1 MYMILLDLINQIQIS
16 KGLVFSEQQNLQ
28 KKPNSHQKTKL
39 TNNLHISQK
48 LNQINTSMTK
58 RYTKKHI
65 YQLAVSFL
73 PLAISL
79 ISKIQYKKYIEDTL
93 SLAKYPFRSFED
105 ILTISVLLAGTKFIE
120 HSLLSF
126 SEYIQRSKGNELV
139 IEYQQKIIQKSMK
152 TNLDFNKKYSLSSI
166 SSLINNESTKLVE
179 YFYQLCNIC
188 LIPLQLAFSM
198 EMIKEKTGDF
208 WMIVLA
214 LIIVLSYLTFYFSK
228 KQLAV
233 SAILKKISEERYRII
248 QNVNYSIKYIK
259 GTNSEEFYLNKINKI
274 REKEI
279 EQIELQNYYGQ
290 WNAVLKKFAQPII
303 IATILFYYV
312 IYDDQ
317 IIDMNS
323 IYQIEQSFWIVR
335 QCLNQLP
342 ILLCQ
347 YLDSLQNIK
356 RIEDFLDIEEI
367 LPLDKRALPSAS
379 QNQSFEDNSRL
390 LVNNQSNN
398 LLPKKIS
405 LNLSDISKN
414 NIIVLKGPTACGKSL
429 FLKSLLGEYNKS
441 QIISDRNIAYVG
453 QDNWMM
459 NKSIKENIILDNEY
473 NEEYFDLVVSCF
485 DLDKDI
491 KDFNQIIS
499 QRSDNL
505 SGGQKQRINIA
516 RAFYKNSKSL
526 ILLDDSFSALDKKVM
541 KNCIQNIIKYFKQ
554 DRIIIISINENQFI
568 ERHADILVKLKQDG
582 TLDAIE
588 QNQSPKSE
596 ANNNSILSSNNS
608 LQSSFDL
615 ASTLD
620 DSFEVISKSKL
631 TQLKLQKRS
640 IKYDDKEGDLE
651 KFIQIRRRNSIQQCK
666 FRQTF
671 DLFQQYTKEDNQGRK
686 YLMLATLS
694 VLTYSILDLAQTQVM
709 KYWDSKLFSQNT
721 YIYTLIIILLL
732 DNAGQC
738 FRKYFIDVL
747 CLVSS
752 KKIHQEITDKTLNSH
767 YQLYINQTVTPSKI
781 QDILSIQ
788 ISNLDHKLNLQIPA
802 FYFYFFGIIIN
813 ILLSLMGTKE
823 PSIFIAMCTY
833 LYFGYKIAQN
843 NVEDLKQIQKK
854 LKELSGPLI
863 NYSNQCLQGLC
874 YIRAYGIQQFI
885 LNEYIHLQENQQL
898 WRDIQI
904 KKKFYHDL
912 FISSFGF
919 MFNLFSFF
927 FTLQSDDP
935 LSIGPKI
942 TFAINIDIYIIL
954 LVKSINEIQDSMQSY
969 QKCTDFLKEIKSFN
983 DLTNLKKEKQ
993 QVKVQNPTESKV
1005 EIKGGLKFVNF
1016 TAEYVQ
1022 QQKALKNLNISISPG
1037 EKVCIVGRTGSG
1049 KSTILLSILDLLN
1062 HTSGKVLFDDMELAG
1077 GQIRDNISIIM
1088 QESIVFEGTVKQNID
1103 PLDKYTNEELFE
1115 LIKKLELD
1123 DILTMNHLS
1132 LDIHLEESG
1141 KNLSQGEK
1149 QVISLVRAL
1158 IQQRK
1163 IILFD
1168 EANSSIDEKNEN
1180 ILQNFLFKTKSTVI
1194 FIAHK
1199 ITNVMNFDRII
1210 FLNQGEILE
1219 QGSPKELLDN
1229 SQSHFY
1235 SLYHHL

>member
-1 MYMILLDLINQIQIS
+1 
-16 KGLVFSEQQNLQ
+16 
-28 KKPNSHQKTKL
+28 
-39 TNNLHISQK
+39 
-48 LNQINTSMTK
+48 MTK
-58 RYTKKHI
+58 RYTKQHI

-79 ISKIQYKKYIEDTL
+79 IAKIQYKKYIEDTL

-152 TNLDFNKKYSLSSI
+152 TNLDFNKQYSLSSI

-259 GTNSEEFYLNKINKI
+259 GSNSEEFYLNKINKI

-356 RIEDFLDIEEI
+356 RIEDFLDIQEI
-367 LPLDKRALPSAS
+367 LPLDQRALPSSS
-379 QNQSFEDNSRL
+379 QNQSIEENGRL
-390 LVNNQSNN
+390 LVNNQNNN
-398 LLPKKIS
+398 LLPKKVS
-405 LNLSDISKN
+405 LNLSDIAKN

-441 QIISDRNIAYVG
+441 QVISDRNIAYVG

-491 KDFNQIIS
+491 KDFNQIVS

-516 RAFYKNSKSL
+516 RAFYQNTKSL

-541 KNCIQNIIKYFKQ
+541 KNCIYNIIKYFKQ

-588 QNQSPKSE
+588 YNQSPKSE

-620 DSFEVISKSKL
+620 DSFDSVSKSKL
-631 TQLKLQKRS
+631 TQVKLQKRS
-640 IKYDDKEGDLE
+640 IKFDDSEGDLE
-651 KFIQIRRRNSIQQCK
+651 KVIQLRRRDSIQQCK
-666 FRQTF
+666 FKQTF
-671 DLFQQYTKEDNQGRK
+671 DLFQQYTKEDVQGRK
-686 YLMLATLS
+686 YLMLSTMS
-694 VLTYSILDLAQTQVM
+694 VLTYSILDLAQTQVL

-721 YIYTLIIILLL
+721 YIFTLIIILLL

-738 FRKYFIDVL
+738 LRKYFIDVL

-752 KKIHQEITDKTLNSH
+752 KKIHQEITDITLKSH
-767 YQLYINQTVTPSKI
+767 FQLYINQTVTPSKI

-788 ISNLDHKLNLQIPA
+788 VSNLDHKLNLQIPA

-823 PSIFIAMCTY
+823 PSILIAMCTY
-833 LYFGYKIAQN
+833 LYFGYKIAQK

-885 LNEYIHLQENQQL
+885 LKEYIHLQENQQL

-942 TFAINIDIYIIL
+942 TFAINIDFYIIS

-983 DLTNLKKEKQ
+983 DLTNLEKEGQ
-993 QVKVQNPTESKV
+993 QSKIQNPPETKV

-1049 KSTILLSILDLLN
+1049 KSTILLSILDLLY
-1062 HTSGKVLFDDMELAG
+1062 HTSGKVLFDDMELGG

-1088 QESIVFEGTVKQNID
+1088 QDSIVFEGTVKQNID
-1103 PLDKYTNEELFE
+1103 PLEKYTNEELLE

-1123 DILTMNHLS
+1123 GILTMNHLS
-1132 LDIHLEESG
+1132 LDSHLEESG

-1199 ITNVMNFDRII
+1199 ITNVMNFDRVI

-1219 QGSPKELLDN
+1219 QGTPKELLEN